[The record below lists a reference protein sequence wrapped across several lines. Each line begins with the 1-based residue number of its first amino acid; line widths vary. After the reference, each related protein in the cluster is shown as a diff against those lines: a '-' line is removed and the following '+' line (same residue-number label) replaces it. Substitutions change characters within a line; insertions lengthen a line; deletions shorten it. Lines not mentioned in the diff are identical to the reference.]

1 MISSIILLLYLQLSA
16 ALQTGQTLELYEAN
30 GLTDLSAFLG
40 YGVGTNP
47 AVFIS
52 PYGLKSPMSD
62 FLNWTSDR
70 LSEIFV
76 YFNFI
81 SISVLLFRR
90 FYLFLV
96 PKPWV
101 VTFRQWYKTFGV
113 HKNEDIWKSFNN
125 TMRCM
130 SIILTLVWSASCS
143 RVSQSF
149 PDGWLLGALI
159 RISWIEVLLNSNV
172 SW

>member
-62 FLNWTSDR
+62 CLNWTWDR

-113 HKNEDIWKSFNN
+113 HINEDIWKSFNN

-130 SIILTLVWSASCS
+130 SIINGGYFSLISIMQSGFPEFPRRLVAWCINQNKLDWSSS
-143 RVSQSF
+143 
-149 PDGWLLGALI
+149 
-159 RISWIEVLLNSNV
+159 
-172 SW
+172 